1 MLNIEVFQDL
11 CRRAAAESDPTELEK
26 IKDALMFVLRTEQ
39 IELYGVEKS
48 PGLNPTKACLIGARG
63 GISTSAP
70 HDIPWTSIAYQLIP
84 SI

>member
-11 CRRAAAESDPTELEK
+11 CRRAASEKDPAELEK

-48 PGLNPTKACLIGARG
+48 PGLKPN
-63 GISTSAP
+63 
-70 HDIPWTSIAYQLIP
+70 
-84 SI
+84 